1 MIFGDFK
8 ATEDTNP
15 AYRRIKELGLE
26 SNVVDIETYGFTV
39 VPAEK
44 VASRDFFERVRE
56 TVLRIARERS
66 GVDLQLDRNGSVGR
80 NPSSSKQGSQFLLFC
95 LFMEDPIF
103 EKWLM
108 NPAMYTLAD
117 YLMRG
122 KQQPSNLAS
131 FVKWKGELSSL
142 GLHADGAADQDGG
155 MPSCGDTCNSAWA
168 LTDYTL
174 DGGAI
179 AMVPGSH
186 KYCRQPRPGEGED
199 MAVPVEA
206 PEGSLIV

>member
-1 MIFGDFK
+1 MRFGDFK
-8 ATEDTNP
+8 ATEATNP
-15 AYRRIKELGLE
+15 AYKRIKELGLE
-26 SNVVDIETYGFTV
+26 SHVLDIETYGFTV

-44 VASRDFFERVRE
+44 VVARNFFERVRE

-66 GVDLQLDRNGSVGR
+66 GIDLQLDRNGSVGR

-122 KQQPSNLAS
+122 KQQLSNLAS
-131 FVKWKGELSSL
+131 FVKWKGERSRDFPKSL
-142 GLHADGAADQDGG
+142 RCIGFAA
-155 MPSCGDTCNSAWA
+155 SAVA
-168 LTDYTL
+168 
-174 DGGAI
+174 
-179 AMVPGSH
+179 
-186 KYCRQPRPGEGED
+186 
-199 MAVPVEA
+199 EA
-206 PEGSLIV
+206 E